1 MNSQEPPTRR
11 FRAAAEKAAAFVSRW
26 ELIALSVLA
35 PLFVLPPIGSRA
47 LTLTLLLPCIW
58 ILEAIAGVV
67 AIPRTP
73 LNASL
78 ALLLL
83 MVLISLA
90 ASFDVLF
97 SAPKALG
104 VVYGVALFFA
114 TVKAVRNRG
123 ALIVALDLF
132 VLAGAALAL
141 IGLLGT
147 NWIGKMPLLRSVTA
161 HLPAVIRGVPGQAEG
176 FQPNAV
182 AGALVMFVPL
192 QLALCFANAE
202 RRALHVAAFI
212 LSASTLLLTQ
222 SRGGYLSLFAGATG
236 WLLWNSR
243 RSRFWT
249 IAGLLVLIL
258 IAIPFRDRIASGLEQ
273 HVGSGVASDLPSR
286 FELWSRALDMI
297 EDFPVTGV
305 GINTFRRVMPVMYPA
320 FLTPPD
326 VDVAHA
332 HNHLLQAALDVGLP
346 GLIAYL
352 ALWFGA
358 AALLVRA
365 YRKSVDASGRWIIGG
380 TAAGMIAYFA
390 FGTADA
396 IALGA
401 KVGIFFWAVLALI
414 VSMRLLTE
422 HAA

>member
-1 MNSQEPPTRR
+1 LNSQESETRNL
-11 FRAAAEKAAAFVSRW
+11 RAAAEKAAAFVSRW
-26 ELIALSVLA
+26 ELIALAVLA
-35 PLFVLPPIGSRA
+35 PLFVFPPIGSRV
-47 LTLTLLLPCIW
+47 LTLTLVLPCIW
-58 ILEAIAGVV
+58 ILEAGAGVV
-67 AIPRTP
+67 AIPHTP

-83 MVLISLA
+83 MVLISLGA
-90 ASFDVLF
+90 TFDVLF

-104 VVYGVALFFA
+104 VVFGVAVFSAL
-114 TVKAVRNRG
+114 VKAVRSRG
-123 ALIVALDLF
+123 ALTTALDVF
-132 VLAGAALAL
+132 AVAGAALAF
-141 IGLLGT
+141 ISLLGT

-182 AGALVMFVPL
+182 AGALVMFIPL
-192 QLALCFANAE
+192 QLGLCFASAE
-202 RRALHVAAFI
+202 RRALRVGVF
-212 LSASTLLLTQ
+212 LVSASTLLLTQ
-222 SRGGYLSLFAGATG
+222 SRGGYLSLFAGVTA

-249 IAGLLVLIL
+249 IAGLLALIL
-258 IAIPFRDRIASGLEQ
+258 IAVPFRDRIASRLEQ

-286 FELWSRALDMI
+286 LELWSRALNMI
-297 EDFPVTGV
+297 EDFPITGA
-305 GINTFRRVMPVMYPA
+305 GINTFRRVMPVLYPA
-320 FLTPPD
+320 SLTPPD

-332 HNHLLQAALDVGLP
+332 HNHLLQAAVDLGLP

-365 YRKSVDASGRWIIGG
+365 YRTRVDASGRWVIGG
-380 TAAGMIAYFA
+380 IAAGMIAYFV

-401 KVGIFFWAVLALI
+401 KVGIFFWAALALI
-414 VSMRLLTE
+414 VSVHFLSE
-422 HAA
+422 QAA